1 MSEADKSFRLFH
13 LLPGKEAE
21 LHEIAMHNAH
31 YSRYRL
37 DVVGNKGNFD
47 DTKAIKSVCL
57 DSKYR

>member
-31 YSRYRL
+31 SRCA
-37 DVVGNKGNFD
+37 VEVI
-47 DTKAIKSVCL
+47 KAIL
-57 DSKYR
+57 MTLRP